1 MLSSEDRFNIIKQS
15 IAGQIEGP
23 AYEAIQA
30 AEQES
35 LQANTEEAPQSEQ
48 QTQIPQTP
56 VGPPPAQTIPRVYDQ
71 LGSLIEPGSTGV
83 GLNQMAG
90 TSPGQTIQP
99 GEYKTGGPKDGDPT
113 KKWPALK
120 NLGDFTVTS
129 DSNFTQGY
137 GNIEYFSPKQ
147 DTIRYEL
154 GNPETYRPHPNP
166 GHHSVVY
173 NPNKFKSQKDADQAI
188 RLDLLHGMPKADSE
202 YKKNYGEFSKAFK
215 KRNKGDI
222 EQGYKR
228 AKAEGYAQDGKKA
241 WVDNYVDGT
250 IRNLLFE
257 GTDKEFSDA
266 KYWKD
271 ARKVYLKDE
280 NTKNTFSKLENYLET
295 GYKNLLPQV
304 DLIEKKK
311 TGGPKDPHGSQS
323 KYHTPFQIKQGKM
336 PHLLHLES
344 DLNTFIGNPKHERVD
359 PKNTKAYKDFEKGR
373 EAIGKKKQKLVDSLN
388 ERYEKNFEY
397 SDLTQAER
405 DKFENYNKEINAFEN
420 SELAKKVNKEGK
432 WFDEKADPLRHVY
445 TSAVTSKNISDKI
458 KNIPYLGKVAD
469 FTGADD
475 AIGMVGSNV
484 LGAGHELAAWGNAL
498 SKNKGFLANLKESG
512 QDMYNNFLGS
522 YIGVTS
528 DNKEEIEKKTTNYVK
543 SGYTAA
549 GKVSGD
555 SVYKTGGPKSK
566 APKPL
571 TKSDAKLEKEWPLML
586 QKQRFVES
594 GFNTNAKSSKGATGS
609 AQIMPDTLDYAK
621 MKGWVPETISMKDL
635 TGAEGYSISK
645 HIQEK
650 YMDNLFNRSW
660 NKGTNEAKKAKALL
674 AYNWGPENT
683 RVKLN
688 KLIDQ
693 GVNVWDNT
701 DFTKYFNE
709 ESRQYKGKIL
719 DDLTTKKDPYVQ
731 RDYKKLKDLSPL
743 LRMHGGPK
751 VLYNNKK
758 LKK

>member
-71 LGSLIEPGSTGV
+71 LGSLIDPGSTGV

-99 GEYKTGGPKDGDPT
+99 GEYETGGFKDWWKKLSNKKGREWMKEINPKDSSNDYDYEMFFNKRPDLANAMLNDDPHAHFNDIGKRQHHPTFSTESAYST
-113 KKWPALK
+113 K
-120 NLGDFTVTS
+120 
-129 DSNFTQGY
+129 
-137 GNIEYFSPKQ
+137 
-147 DTIRYEL
+147 DT
-154 GNPETYRPHPNP
+154 P
-166 GHHSVVY
+166 GGEWT
-173 NPNKFKSQKDADQAI
+173 KD
-188 RLDLLHGMPKADSE
+188 
-202 YKKNYGEFSKAFK
+202 
-215 KRNKGDI
+215 
-222 EQGYKR
+222 
-228 AKAEGYAQDGKKA
+228 
-241 WVDNYVDGT
+241 
-250 IRNLLFE
+250 
-257 GTDKEFSDA
+257 
-266 KYWKD
+266 
-271 ARKVYLKDE
+271 KDE
-280 NTKNTFSKLENYLET
+280 NWSFEHSEYTLKNSDKTEAYLERERKFT
-295 GYKNLLPQV
+295 GSNEYQTLYGSQLGRTI
-304 DLIEKKK
+304 DLIEKRK
-311 TGGPKDPHGSQS
+311 TGGIKSKKKSTTSKDDTSIRDYGMLPEVTVTDKDPVRPWMLL
-323 KYHTPFQIKQGKM
+323 KKLRRNWAKNLNPFDYGK
-336 PHLLHLES
+336 
-344 DLNTFIGNPKHERVD
+344 NPLK
-359 PKNTKAYKDFEKGR
+359 T
-373 EAIGKKKQKLVDSLN
+373 
-388 ERYEKNFEY
+388 
-397 SDLTQAER
+397 
-405 DKFENYNKEINAFEN
+405 AFETGVLN
-420 SELAKKVNKEGK
+420 KKDKRDSVKMDINKVANQEKLEDPRSELLRGDKEEASMWAKEREDLFKKLMGHSPEHNSLIKNDDGSFSSPYAEHIIKKRMGNLLDPDYDYPA
-432 WFDEKADPLRHVY
+432 DEKEKILKHVEKY
-445 TSAVTSKNISDKI
+445 
-458 KNIPYLGKVAD
+458 
-469 FTGADD
+469 
-475 AIGMVGSNV
+475 
-484 LGAGHELAAWGNAL
+484 
-498 SKNKGFLANLKESG
+498 
-512 QDMYNNFLGS
+512 GS
-522 YIGVTS
+522 Y
-528 DNKEEIEKKTTNYVK
+528 
-543 SGYTAA
+543 A
-549 GKVSGD
+549 GKVLGNHQMKFGTDKKGD
-555 SVYKTGGPKSK
+555 YVDYKDIWDLNPLDPKVKTVAPKWRGTVDKVVTGFNKHVLGMTPPVVKGRVYYENGGPKSK

-571 TKSDAKLEKEWPLML
+571 TESDAKLEEEWPEML
-586 QKQRFVES
+586 KKQRFVES
-594 GFNTNAKSSKGATGS
+594 GFNTSAKSEAGATGS

-621 MKGWVPETISMKDL
+621 MKGWVPETIGMKDL